1 MSDRNIK
8 RAVVPVDPQQVLNK
22 VSQLPI
28 STWQYLSDPES
39 VRHMGPM
46 AQDFKQAFGLGD
58 SDRWYHNVDGQG
70 VALAS
75 IQALARLTAQ
85 QQQRIQTLQRQ
96 NAALERRL
104 RALEIRRK

>member
-8 RAVVPVDPQQVLNK
+8 RAVVPVDPDQVLAK
-22 VSQLPI
+22 VTELPI
-28 STWQYLSDPES
+28 ATWQYLSDPES

-58 SDRWYHNVDGQG
+58 SDRWYHSVDGQG

-75 IQALARLTAQ
+75 IQALAKLAAEQRQRLE
-85 QQQRIQTLQRQ
+85 ILQRH

-104 RALEIRRK
+104 RALEKEKR